1 MNYDT
6 TSKNIDKKTFLKIK
20 AGDMLVVRFG
30 EEICYAIATETP
42 RKTGDDSTRVI
53 YKGCHWPK
61 QVYQDQILAVL
72 ADENVLVHL

>member
-1 MNYDT
+1 MIYDT
-6 TSKNIDKKTFLKIK
+6 PIKSINKKTFLKIK

-30 EEICYAIATETP
+30 EEICYAISTETP

-53 YKGCHWPK
+53 YKGCHWSK

-72 ADENVLVHL
+72 ADENVLEDL